1 MTLSP
6 PPPIVPGIPLLGNAL
21 QMMGDVQ
28 QFLVDS
34 YHDLGPVFRVR
45 ALNQP
50 FVIMAGAAANRF
62 LIEHGEQV
70 FTSEESFGGL
80 DREFGMRVH
89 VLRGRPHRH
98 LRKLLATGLS
108 RDLLAARW
116 DQVAD
121 QTEQILDGWA
131 DQPAVSVVDACQRL
145 AAAQLSIAY
154 TGASSAAR
162 FETLRSAFEL
172 VLDVTIAGKWPA
184 AALRW
189 PSYRRSRAEI
199 HRFARAA
206 LAERAAGPR
215 DGTPDLLDLALDAT
229 DEHGVPYP
237 LDVRAGMAL
246 QGYFAGVN
254 TVAYLYSFMI
264 DVLLRNPAVLA
275 RVRAEV
281 DAAYHGG
288 RLSFDRLRDLPALH
302 GLVME
307 TLRVHPPAPGS
318 ARTATQGFDFAGF
331 RIERGQR
338 VLVAT
343 CVTHQLPEH
352 FPDPQRF
359 DLDRDFAAARSAA
372 VYAPFSVGGH
382 TCLGAGMTQVL
393 SVATTAML
401 VRRLSLSPMRP
412 ERPLRITAT
421 PGPNPGRRFKVNAF
435 PRGATGEAQA
445 ARSPVASP

>member
-1 MTLSP
+1 VGLLP
-6 PPPIVPGIPLLGNAL
+6 PPPVAPEIPVLGNAL
-21 QMMGDVQ
+21 RMMGDVQ
-28 QFLVDS
+28 QFFVDT
-34 YHDLGPVFRVR
+34 YREMGPVFRVR
-45 ALNQP
+45 ALNQA

-62 LIEHGEQV
+62 LLERGEAV

-98 LRKLLATGLS
+98 LRSLLATGLS

-116 DQVAD
+116 ESVAAE
-121 QTEQILDGWA
+121 TERILDSWVGRSA
-131 DQPAVSVVDACQRL
+131 LPVVDACQRL
-145 AAAQLSIAY
+145 AAAQLSLAY
-154 TGASSAAR
+154 TGANSGAR

-184 AALRW
+184 STLRW
-189 PSYRRSRAEI
+189 PAYRRARAEI
-199 HRFARAA
+199 HRFAREA

-215 DGTPDLLDLALDAT
+215 GGPRDLLDQALDAA
-229 DEHGVPYP
+229 DENGFAYP

-254 TVAYLYSFMI
+254 TVAYLYSFMV
-264 DVLLRNPAVLA
+264 DVLQRNPDVLA
-275 RVRAEV
+275 RVTGEV
-281 DAAYHGG
+281 DAAYHAG
-288 RLSFDRLRDLPALH
+288 RLAFDRLRDMPALH

-307 TLRVHPPAPGS
+307 TLRVYPPAPGS
-318 ARTATQGFDFAGF
+318 ARTAVEAFDFKGF
-331 RIERGQR
+331 RIDQGQR

-359 DLDRDFAAARSAA
+359 DLDRDFAAGRKAA

-393 SVATTAML
+393 AVATIAML
-401 VRRLSLSPMRP
+401 VRRLRLTPTRP
-412 ERPLRITAT
+412 GRALRITAT
-421 PGPNPGRRFKVNAF
+421 PGPNPGHRFKV
-435 PRGATGEAQA
+435 
-445 ARSPVASP
+445 SASLRA

>member
-1 MTLSP
+1 MTVDLSP
-6 PPPIVPGIPLLGNAL
+6 PPSAPGIPVLGNAL
-21 QMMGDVQ
+21 RMMGDVQ
-28 QFLVDS
+28 QFLVDT
-34 YHDLGPVFRVR
+34 YRDLGPVFRVR
-45 ALNQP
+45 ALNQT

-62 LIEHGEQV
+62 LLERGEEV

-80 DREFGMRVH
+80 DRQFGMRVH

-98 LRKLLATGLS
+98 LRRLLATGLS

-116 DQVAD
+116 DAVSAE
-121 QTEQILDGWA
+121 TERILDGWA
-131 DQPAVSVVDACQRL
+131 GRPALPVVDSCQRL

-184 AALRW
+184 ATLRW
-189 PSYRRSRAEI
+189 PAYRRRRAEI

-206 LAERAAGPR
+206 LAERAAAPR
-215 DGTPDLLDLALDAT
+215 GDTRDLLDLALDAC
-229 DEHGVPYP
+229 DENGAPYP

-254 TVAYLYSFMI
+254 TVAYLYSFI
-264 DVLLRNPAVLA
+264 VDVLLRNPDVLA
-275 RVRAEV
+275 RVTAEV
-281 DAAYHGG
+281 DDAPA
-288 RLSFDRLRDLPALH
+288 LTFDGLRNLPALH
-302 GLVME
+302 GLVLE

-318 ARTATQGFDFAGF
+318 ARTATESFDFEGF
-331 RIERGQR
+331 RVDRGQR

-352 FPDPQRF
+352 FPDPGRF
-359 DLDRDFAAARSAA
+359 DLDRDFTAGRKAS

-393 SVATTAML
+393 AVATTAML
-401 VRRLSLSPMRP
+401 VRRLRLAPTRP
-412 ERPLRITAT
+412 GRPLRITAT
-421 PGPNPGRRFKVNAF
+421 PGPNPGRRFTVSAA
-435 PRGATGEAQA
+435 PRDL
-445 ARSPVASP
+445 

>member
-1 MTLSP
+1 MTVAP
-6 PPPIVPGIPLLGNAL
+6 PPPLAPGVPLLGNAL
-21 QMMGDVQ
+21 PMMGDVQ
-28 QFLVDS
+28 RFLVDT
-34 YHDLGPVFRVR
+34 YQELGPVFRVR
-45 ALNQP
+45 ALNQG
-50 FVIMAGAAANRF
+50 FVIMAGADANRF
-62 LIEHGEQV
+62 LLEHGEEA

-80 DREFGMRVH
+80 DQQFGMRVH

-116 DQVAD
+116 DPIAAE
-121 QTEQILDGWA
+121 TGRILDDWA
-131 DQPAVSVVDACQRL
+131 NRPTVAVVDACQRL

-172 VLDVTIAGKWPA
+172 VLDVTVAGKWPA

-189 PSYRRSRAEI
+189 PAYRRSRTEI

-206 LAERAAGPR
+206 LAERAAGPA
-215 DGTPDLLDLALDAT
+215 DGIPDLLDQALDAT

-246 QGYFAGVN
+246 QGYFAGIN

-275 RVRAEV
+275 RVTGEV
-281 DAAYHGG
+281 DAAHRGS
-288 RLSFDRLRDLPALH
+288 RLTFDRLREMPALH

-307 TLRVHPPAPGS
+307 TLRVHPPAPAS
-318 ARTATQGFDFAGF
+318 ARTAAQPFDFGGC
-331 RIERGQR
+331 RIDRGQR

-343 CVTHQLPEH
+343 CVTHHLPEH
-352 FPDPQRF
+352 FPDPQQF
-359 DLDRDFAAARSAA
+359 DLDRDFTAGRKAA

-393 SVATTAML
+393 SVATIAML
-401 VRRLSLSPMRP
+401 VRRLDLSPTRP
-412 ERPLRITAT
+412 GRPLRITAT
-421 PGPNPGRRFKVNAF
+421 PGPNPGRRFRVC
-435 PRGATGEAQA
+435 
-445 ARSPVASP
+445 ASRRQH